1 MKNLH
6 RCNSLEKVSKYQ
18 ETKKKNIATV
28 ARALKPYNLTIEGNR
43 RSVFREHKKYWK
55 SYKC

>member
-18 ETKKKNIATV
+18 ETKKKTATV
-28 ARALKPYNLTIEGNR
+28 ARALKPCNLTIEGNR
-43 RSVFREHKKYWK
+43 GSVF
-55 SYKC
+55 